1 MAQDDEQR
9 TVAEYH
15 ETEYIEHYSSIVP
28 HPATIHQYEQI
39 LPGSGERLLAL
50 VEREQD
56 HRMRLENRLLN
67 GQQLGRWFGF
77 ISSMTTII
85 VGALVV
91 TAGYELPGSAIAIAP
106 VTINLA
112 IFIRHFRNRP
122 GDNIESTGNETG

>member
-9 TVAEYH
+9 TVTEYH
-15 ETEYIEHYSSIVP
+15 ETEHIEHYSSIVP

-39 LPGSGERLLAL
+39 MPGSGERLLSMS
-50 VEREQD
+50 EREQE

-91 TAGYELPGSAIAIAP
+91 TAGYELPGSAIAC
-106 VTINLA
+106 
-112 IFIRHFRNRP
+112 RS
-122 GDNIESTGNETG
+122 GDHQSCDLHSPYSQQAECL